1 MCRSKSTPVLSLL
14 GPGIRCAIGQA
25 NAPFDTDGRWI
36 TSGSSRVA
44 THALKRGPSHV
55 IRLKLWEPTIRQTA
69 NTFDHRFDPRSSSTE
84 PQVNG
89 TLNRQWVEASVAN
102 MVPAT
107 MEIDYFLRPQRPHH
121 GNLFLRALATIVE
134 ILTQSLIFRRVP
146 ANPHAQAQ
154 APTAQHVHFR
164 RLLRHQRGLPLAQN
178 DDGGHQL
185 DTLRHGREVS
195 VEDKRLVK
203 HVVLRIRPLPPRVM
217 CRVHAQDM
225 IKDNHVFVAYA
236 LSSLHEIAHR
246 LGISTY
252 FSLWENHAELHRCAP
267 LVVSAP
273 AGIETCTTLW
283 SPLPS
288 GQKHSS
294 RER

>member
-1 MCRSKSTPVLSLL
+1 
-14 GPGIRCAIGQA
+14 A
-25 NAPFDTDGRWI
+25 NTPFDTDGRWI
-36 TSGSSRVA
+36 TSGSPRVV
-44 THALKRGPSHV
+44 THALKRGPSHI

-69 NTFDHRFDPRSSSTE
+69 NTFDHRFYPRSPPTE
-84 PQVNG
+84 PQGNG
-89 TLNRQWVEASVAN
+89 TLNRQSVEASGAN
-102 MVPAT
+102 TVPT
-107 MEIDYFLRPQRPHH
+107 PMEIGCFLCPQRPHH

-164 RLLRHQRGLPLAQN
+164 GLLRYQRRLPLAQN

-185 DTLRHGREVS
+185 DTLRHGREVA
-195 VEDKRLVK
+195 VEDKGLVK
-203 HVVLRIRPLPPRVM
+203 HIVLRIRSLPPRVM

-225 IKDNHVFVAYA
+225 IEDNHVFVAYA
-236 LSSLHEIAHR
+236 LSSLNEITYCF
-246 LGISTY
+246 GISTY

-267 LVVSAP
+267 LIVSTPCGPVA
-273 AGIETCTTLW
+273 TLW

-294 RER
+294 RE